1 MQKTD
6 EMKDR
11 LEELTDMIR
20 KVYLPLMEG
29 KPDSRLQMEKF
40 VKQVFISLQQAYGN
54 ITIRIPELPDK

>member
-1 MQKTD
+1 
-6 EMKDR
+6 MKDR
-11 LEELTDMIR
+11 LDELTDMIR

>member
-1 MQKTD
+1 MQTKTD

-11 LEELTDMIR
+11 LDELTDMIR

-40 VKQVFISLQQAYGN
+40 VKQVFISLQ
-54 ITIRIPELPDK
+54 